1 MIQFL
6 QWVNSV
12 VWGLPA
18 LVLIIGVGI
27 YLTLQTRFAQFRL
40 FPKAMG
46 SFLRP
51 VFRTDSDS
59 DKSKRR
65 ALYTALAATVGTGN
79 LAGVAGAIALGGPGA
94 IFWMWVCGFLGMV
107 TKLAEATLA
116 VRYRRIGVD
125 GEPMGG
131 PMYMILQAL
140 KPRWHWLAYMYCF
153 FGVVASFGVG
163 NGTQINTVVGGIH
176 SALHAFYIKENI
188 FIDIGIGLVL
198 GILILLVMSRGAKGI
213 GQAAERL
220 VPPAALFYVV
230 LCLVALFIK
239 ADAVPG
245 AFRSIITGAFSPR
258 AATGGVLGSFFV
270 SLRVGASR
278 GVFTNEA
285 GMGTAAMAHAT
296 ASVSE
301 PMEQG
306 LMGIVEVFID
316 TIVICTMT
324 ALVILSSG
332 ITIPYG
338 YDTGIVLTSQA
349 FVHIFGQWVS
359 ICISI
364 ALCLF
369 AFATVLGWGL
379 YGLQCA
385 RFLFGDGCVKQFVF
399 TQAVMAVVSA
409 VISTGTLWLIADIVN
424 ALMAIPNLIVLAKLA
439 PEVGMLACSYRK
451 RRLPRQAPQDQ
462 PVAIRL

>member
-1 MIQFL
+1 MIRFL

-18 LVLIIGVGI
+18 LMLIVGVGI
-27 YLTLQTRFAQFRL
+27 YLTVQTRFAQFRL
-40 FPKAMG
+40 LPRAMC
-46 SFLRP
+46 SFLGP

-79 LAGVAGAIALGGPGA
+79 LAGVAGAITLGGPGA

-107 TKLAEATLA
+107 TKLAEASLA
-116 VRYRRIGVD
+116 VRYRRIGEN

-131 PMYMILQAL
+131 PMYMILRAL

-176 SALHAFYIKENI
+176 SAMHAFHIKENTVM
-188 FIDIGIGLVL
+188 DLGIGLIL
-198 GILILLVMSRGAKGI
+198 GFLIFLVMSKGTTGI

-245 AFRSIITGAFSPR
+245 AFRSIIIGAFSPR

-285 GMGTAAMAHAT
+285 GMGTASMAHAT
-296 ASVSE
+296 ASVSD

-332 ITIPYG
+332 VAIPYG
-338 YDTGIVLTSQA
+338 SDTGILLTTRA

-385 RFLFGDGCVKQFVF
+385 RFLFGDGCIKQFVLL
-399 TQAVMAVVSA
+399 QAVMVVVSA

-439 PEVGMLACSYRK
+439 PEVGMLARSYSK
-451 RRLPRQAPQDQ
+451 RRLPRQAPQNQ
-462 PVAIRL
+462 PVVTRL